1 MQTFKQ
7 FFESY
12 MLSPPKHQQLCVVYP
27 FDGEIWTKEQTHIF
41 NKLSDVFPQSHY
53 YITISVDNN
62 NNETA
67 IKRKIIEAC
76 GIPDVQIIE
85 CNNPFEP
92 YKVIKMYDSDTD
104 VVVLLL
110 DNEQIKQISGKEL
123 FRKYSKSGTHLPYS
137 KCVYYVKIVTN
148 RGKYT
153 FNEILTKYNKIT
165 DTIGRKQFVNKIFG
179 NADFDQI
186 DKLLNLKMNS

>member
-12 MLSPPKHQQLCVVYP
+12 MLPSPKHQQLCVVYP
-27 FDGEIWTKEQTHIF
+27 FDGEIWTKEQTKIF

-53 YITISVDNN
+53 CVTIGVDNS
-62 NNETA
+62 NETA

-76 GIPDVQIIE
+76 GVPDVQIIE

-104 VVVLLL
+104 VIVLLL
-110 DNEQIKQISGKEL
+110 DNEQIKQINSKKL
-123 FRKYSKSGTHLPYS
+123 FRKYSKSGKHLPYS
-137 KCVYYVKIVTN
+137 KCVYYVKIATN